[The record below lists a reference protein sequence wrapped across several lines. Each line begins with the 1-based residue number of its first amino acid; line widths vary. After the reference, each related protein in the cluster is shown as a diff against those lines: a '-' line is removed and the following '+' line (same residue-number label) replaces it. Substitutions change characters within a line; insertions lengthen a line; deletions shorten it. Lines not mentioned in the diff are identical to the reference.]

1 MERTPGFGLRGILVL
16 SFRLVLGAM
25 FLYAGIV
32 KIADPAAFAQAV
44 ANYRILPL
52 ALVNAAAVILPWVEV
67 LAGASLVLGLFLPG
81 GSLLTAGLLLI
92 FAVALGF
99 DLWRGIDISC
109 GCFGTSEAR
118 VTWLY
123 VLRDAA
129 LCCMACFVWV
139 FSGRSP
145 FATDNGPGGK

>member
-1 MERTPGFGLRGILVL
+1 MERTPGFGLRGLLVL

-32 KIADPAAFAQAV
+32 KIADPAAFAQDL
-44 ANYRILPL
+44 ANYRILPVV
-52 ALVNAAAVILPWVEV
+52 LVNAAAVILPWVEV

-81 GSLLTAGLLLI
+81 GSLLTAGLLLV
-92 FAVALGF
+92 FAIALGF

-109 GCFGTSEAR
+109 GCFGSSEAT
-118 VTWLY
+118 VTWRY
-123 VLRDAA
+123 VLRDAV

-139 FSGRSP
+139 FSGHSP
-145 FATDNGPGGK
+145 FAVDNGLGG

>member
-52 ALVNAAAVILPWVEV
+52 ALVNAAAVILNEKRHQKMITNAPRTK
-67 LAGASLVLGLFLPG
+67 GLY
-81 GSLLTAGLLLI
+81 
-92 FAVALGF
+92 
-99 DLWRGIDISC
+99 
-109 GCFGTSEAR
+109 
-118 VTWLY
+118 TW
-123 VLRDAA
+123 AEI
-129 LCCMACFVWV
+129 
-139 FSGRSP
+139 GRQWI
-145 FATDNGPGGK
+145 KMLKRL

>member
-1 MERTPGFGLRGILVL
+1 MERPPGFSLWGLLVL
-16 SFRLVLGAM
+16 SFRFVLGAI

-52 ALVNAAAVILPWVEV
+52 ALVNAAAIILPWVEV
-67 LAGASLVLGLFLPG
+67 LAGASLVLGFFLPG

-99 DLWRGIDISC
+99 DLWRGIDLSC
-109 GCFGTSEAR
+109 GCFGTSEAT

-123 VLRDAA
+123 VLRDAV

-145 FATDNGPGGK
+145 FAVGNGPGVS